1 MEWYAPADTPAC
13 PGRSN
18 ISSLFVGLAG
28 VFLDGL
34 VAYDASADTWA
45 TLTPMKAPRGDK
57 AVAVLDGQLVVVGGE
72 TWSGKKAPCA
82 WDTSVS
88 CDINQVPIHVCQRE

>member
-1 MEWYAPADTPAC
+1 
-13 PGRSN
+13 
-18 ISSLFVGLAG
+18 
-28 VFLDGL
+28 
-34 VAYDASADTWA
+34 
-45 TLTPMKAPRGDK
+45 MKAPRGDK